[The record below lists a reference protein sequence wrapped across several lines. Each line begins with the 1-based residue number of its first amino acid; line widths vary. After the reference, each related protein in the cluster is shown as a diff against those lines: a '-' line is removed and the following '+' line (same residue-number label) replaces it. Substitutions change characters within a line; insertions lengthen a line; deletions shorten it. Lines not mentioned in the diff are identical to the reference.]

1 MILKKALCLSLALG
15 MLSLTACKEEKGSV
29 RLEYGK
35 TMISESEG
43 LPFPIEFD
51 SHFLTSEEAD
61 VIVNYY
67 YSIAE
72 QDEEL
77 AKQNSYP
84 AYLDYLAETYEF
96 DSIKAFLKS
105 NYDTIG
111 GVLGTD
117 EYEFKSIKIT
127 ACATE
132 EDKDVYT
139 YFDEIDEMLEE
150 ASEGTSKKIEK
161 RKLVEADIT
170 CSADGKDISLTEK
183 ADGQQLYIYTI
194 DGKPYVL

>member
-111 GVLGTD
+111 GV
-117 EYEFKSIKIT
+117 F
-127 ACATE
+127 
-132 EDKDVYT
+132 
-139 YFDEIDEMLEE
+139 LE
-150 ASEGTSKKIEK
+150 
-161 RKLVEADIT
+161 LMNMN
-170 CSADGKDISLTEK
+170 LK
-183 ADGQQLYIYTI
+183 A
-194 DGKPYVL
+194 